1 MNSTTAL
8 PLASGASLRWDRGVN
23 SLIHALFLRPALWTA
38 RILALL
44 SCLLA
49 PAFCSAQDLGQ
60 IECARPGDYVY
71 LYSSMI
77 TLDIRA
83 TLQCGQQVEITGRY
97 DLYFGVRTAK
107 GETGYVPQD
116 SLLLLKKT
124 PGAKPTL
131 PPTKE
136 PAREKI
142 HYDQPSNLA
151 DAPSKAP
158 DSTKTLLLLDSTAVR
173 MKLGKSISSAD
184 ARVDDELSFEVSE
197 DVIVD
202 GFLVIPKGALAVG
215 VVNEAEPKKA
225 LGRGGKLSV
234 LIRSVRLADNEQ
246 AVLRSGGE
254 GKGSSSTAGMVIPV
268 MHGKDI
274 TFPKGMDFI
283 GYVNGN
289 TRLKREN
296 FRAAP
301 EIPDAPPSGTVSNI
315 PHP

>member
-1 MNSTTAL
+1 MNSTTGRSIATD
-8 PLASGASLRWDRGVN
+8 AALRWDRNVK
-23 SLIHALFLRPALWTA
+23 SPIHHRHCLRIPWAA
-38 RILALL
+38 KILAAL
-44 SCLLA
+44 CFLA
-49 PAFCSAQDLGQ
+49 PALCKAQDLGQ
-60 IECARPGDYVY
+60 VECARAGDYVY

-77 TLDIRA
+77 TLDIRG

-97 DLYFGVRTAK
+97 EQYFGVRTAK

-116 SLLLLKKT
+116 SLLLLKTT
-124 PGAKPTL
+124 PGAKPAL
-131 PPTKE
+131 PPTAP

-142 HYDQPSNLA
+142 HYDQPSNPA
-151 DAPSKAP
+151 DAPAKAS
-158 DSTKTLLLLDSTAVR
+158 DSIKTLQLLDSTAVR
-173 MKLGKSISSAD
+173 MKLDKTISSAD
-184 ARVDDELSFEVSE
+184 AHVDDEVSFEVSE
-197 DVIVD
+197 DVIID
-202 GFLVIPKGALAVG
+202 GLLVIPKGAVAVG

-289 TRLKREN
+289 IRLKREN
-296 FRAAP
+296 FHAAP
-301 EIPDAPPSGTVSNI
+301 DTPDAVPSGSVSNI
-315 PHP
+315 SHP

>member
-1 MNSTTAL
+1 MYSTTGLSIATD
-8 PLASGASLRWDRGVN
+8 ASLRWDRVVKP
-23 SLIHALFLRPALWTA
+23 IHPLLLRSALWSARVFALVPYLFLPAL
-38 RILALL
+38 
-44 SCLLA
+44 C
-49 PAFCSAQDLGQ
+49 CAQDLGQ
-60 IECARPGDYVY
+60 VECARPGDYVY

-97 DLYFGVRTAK
+97 DMYFGVRTAK
-107 GETGYVPQD
+107 GETGYVPLD
-116 SLLLLKKT
+116 SVLLLKTT

-142 HYDQPSNLA
+142 HYDHPSKSADPPSN
-151 DAPSKAP
+151 APG
-158 DSTKTLLLLDSTAVR
+158 STQFLVLLDSTAVR

-184 ARVDDELSFEVSE
+184 ARVDDEVNFEVSE

-202 GFLVIPKGALAVG
+202 GFLVIPKGAAAVG

-274 TFPKGMDFI
+274 AFPKGMDFI

-289 TRLKREN
+289 TRFKREN

-301 EIPDAPPSGTVSNI
+301 ATPDAVPSGTVSNI